1 MRSTP
6 GVVAPVAGRAK
17 KTSARTR
24 ILESVISWAAETGLR
39 KLSMDEVARRAHV
52 GRATLYKHFPRRE
65 ALIDAVVKTEL
76 ENFFAEVQTTVEKYE
91 DPEERLIHGFARAY
105 RLLRDHPAVSP
116 ILTLNPELFV
126 PYVIAKDSYALNL
139 GRTFVMSFTPG
150 DELPPEQRERF
161 AEHVA
166 RAFHTLILIP
176 SSVLGLNDPDGP
188 ENYARDFLIPVRNHL
203 RDSGK

>member
-1 MRSTP
+1 MESRSDA
-6 GVVAPVAGRAK
+6 VAAATGRGK
-17 KTSARTR
+17 KPSARSR
-24 ILESVISWAAETGLR
+24 ILDSVISWAAETGLR

-52 GRATLYKHFPRRE
+52 GRATLYKHFPRRD

-76 ENFFAEVQTTVEKYE
+76 DNFFAQVQAAVEQYD
-91 DPEERLIHGFARAY
+91 DPEDRLIHGFARAY
-105 RLLRDHPAVSP
+105 RLLSGHPAVAP

-139 GRTFVMSFTPG
+139 GRTFVLSFTPSE
-150 DELPPEQRERF
+150 ELPPEQRERF

-176 SSVLGLNDPDGP
+176 SNVLGLDEPDGP

-203 RDSGK
+203 RNKGK